1 MVATIPE
8 VILNR
13 RKMML
18 HQPKTM
24 FFQFYFIFY
33 LPVILRLL
41 TQIAQKAKTEL
52 FISGEQ
58 GL

>member
-1 MVATIPE
+1 
-8 VILNR
+8 
-13 RKMML
+13 MML

-33 LPVILRLL
+33 QPVILRLL